1 MNEAKPAPSQKPEP
15 ERNLVTK
22 PSPAASE
29 PVQGDLWPVAELIAL
44 ERERIASQDRRTEIT
59 RHAIDAGDAADK
71 RQYDYH
77 VEKLRRDDEDRKRRH
92 ASGIWIVWALLV
104 TGVVFAGLLCWM
116 LFAGDDTQRAV
127 ANGLLETIATGLGGF
142 GIGWALLSG
151 IRRSLSRRP

>member
-1 MNEAKPAPSQKPEP
+1 MNEEKPAPGRKPEP

-44 ERERIASQDRRTEIT
+44 ERERIASRDRRTEIT
-59 RHAIDAGDAADK
+59 
-71 RQYDYH
+71 
-77 VEKLRRDDEDRKRRH
+77 
-92 ASGIWIVWALLV
+92 
-104 TGVVFAGLLCWM
+104 

-127 ANGLLETIATGLGGF
+127 ANGLLETIVTGLGGF
-142 GIGWALLSG
+142 GVGWALLSG